1 MMVQKHM
8 EAKLGSVLG
17 HFKEDKVEV
26 RHERGRERRENRV
39 VLWSW
44 GISVREY
51 TVKIKEIY
59 IWKFKE

>member
-1 MMVQKHM
+1 
-8 EAKLGSVLG
+8 
-17 HFKEDKVEV
+17 VEV